1 MIIKTLTGKEYNV
14 AFDELYIKPFYEG
27 DKVTKYCICNNERNT
42 EIILADYSNLTVAK
56 HMLHLMATFLDS
68 SLPVNIRREIDL
80 CEDMWVAATY
90 RLEKARRIKGEMVE
104 C

>member
-1 MIIKTLTGKEYNV
+1 MIIKTLTGEEYNV
-14 AFDELYIKPFYEG
+14 AFDEIYIKPFYEG

-68 SLPVNIRREIDL
+68 SLPVSVRREIDL
-80 CEDMWVAATY
+80 CQDLWVAATY
-90 RLEKARRIKGEMVE
+90 RLEKVRRIGKGVLG

>member
-1 MIIKTLTGKEYNV
+1 MIIKTLTGEEYNV
-14 AFDELYIKPFYEG
+14 AFDEIYIKPFYEG
-27 DKVTKYCICNNERNT
+27 DKVAKYCICNNERNT

-68 SLPVNIRREIDL
+68 SLPVNVRREIDL
-80 CEDMWVAATY
+80 CEDMWLAATY
-90 RLEKARRIKGEMVE
+90 RLEKVRRIKGGVM